1 MARRIIAR
9 TASRWRRDQDETND
23 DVGSDTM
30 SETATNAILSIEQ
43 LTLALPADADRA
55 FAVEAVS
62 LALHPRQI
70 LCVVGESGSGKTV
83 CASAVMGLLPNDIRP
98 VAGAIR
104 FEGRDLLKLPAAE
117 WRTLRGRRIAM
128 IFQEPMTALNPVIR
142 IGDQIM
148 EAFEAH
154 GHLALAER
162 RARTRALAEEVG
174 LRDLERIINSYPHQL
189 SGGQRQRAMIA
200 MALALEP
207 SILVADEPT
216 TALDVTTQAQILR
229 LIRDIQQRRGM
240 AVLFITH
247 DFGVVGDIADR
258 VAVME
263 KGRVVE
269 QGSVAD
275 VLERPQHPYTRRLL
289 AAVPGLTPP
298 VRPAVEDAS
307 VACAATGLAKT
318 YRGNAWF
325 NSQREVAA
333 VKSVNF
339 EIRRGET
346 LGLVGESGSGK
357 STIGRLVMRLTDA
370 DAGVVR
376 VGELDFTQA
385 RGAGLR
391 AARKQI
397 QMVFQ
402 DPFTSLNPRRRVG
415 RIIADGPIAHGVPA
429 AQAFAR
435 ADELLT
441 LVGLDPGAA
450 QRFPHEFSG
459 GQRQRIGIARAL
471 ALDPDVLVADEP
483 VSALDVSV
491 QAQVLALLETLKTRL
506 RLAMLF
512 ITHDLNV
519 AAQVCDRIA
528 VMRLGEIVEIRPT
541 ADLLSRPEH
550 PYTQALLAAIPGR
563 QRKAP
568 PISSD
573 ALRDDVRH

>member
-1 MARRIIAR
+1 
-9 TASRWRRDQDETND
+9 
-23 DVGSDTM
+23 M
-30 SETATNAILSIEQ
+30 SETAADAILSIEQ

-55 FAVEAVS
+55 FAVENIS

-83 CASAVMGLLPNDIRP
+83 CASAVMGLLPDTIRP

-154 GHLALAER
+154 GQLDLAER

-174 LRDLERIINSYPHQL
+174 LRDLDRIINSYPHQL

-247 DFGVVGDIADR
+247 DFGVVADIADR

-263 KGRVVE
+263 KGHVVE

-289 AAVPGLTPP
+289 AAVPTLNPP
-298 VRPAVEDAS
+298 VRPAVGDAP

-318 YRGNAWF
+318 YRGNDWF
-325 NSQREVAA
+325 SAHAEVAA
-333 VKSVNF
+333 VKSVSF

-370 DAGVVR
+370 DTGIVR
-376 VGELDFTQA
+376 VGELDFTQS
-385 RGAGLR
+385 RGADLR
-391 AARKQI
+391 DARKHI

-415 RIIADGPIAHGVPA
+415 QIIADGPIAHGVPA

-435 ADELLT
+435 AKELLA

-528 VMRLGEIVEIRPT
+528 VMRLGEIVEIKPT
-541 ADLLSRPEH
+541 AELLSRPEH
-550 PYTQALLAAIPGR
+550 PYTQALLAAVPGR

-568 PISSD
+568 PILPD
-573 ALRDDVRH
+573 ATRDDARH

>member
-1 MARRIIAR
+1 
-9 TASRWRRDQDETND
+9 
-23 DVGSDTM
+23 M
-30 SETATNAILSIEQ
+30 SETAADAILSIEQ
-43 LTLALPADADRA
+43 LTLALPADADRPY
-55 FAVEAVS
+55 AVENIS

-83 CASAVMGLLPNDIRP
+83 CASAVMGLLPDTIRP
-98 VAGAIR
+98 VSGAIH

-154 GHLALAER
+154 GQLDLAER

-174 LRDLERIINSYPHQL
+174 LRDLDRIINSYPHQL

-247 DFGVVGDIADR
+247 DFGVVADIADR

-263 KGRVVE
+263 KGHVVE

-289 AAVPGLTPP
+289 AAVPTLNPP
-298 VRPAVEDAS
+298 VRPAVGNAP

-318 YRGNAWF
+318 YRGNDWF
-325 NSQREVAA
+325 SAQSEVAA
-333 VKSVNF
+333 VKDVSF

-370 DAGVVR
+370 DSGDIR
-376 VGELDFTQA
+376 IGELDFTQS
-385 RGAGLR
+385 RGAALR
-391 AARKQI
+391 DARKHVQI
-397 QMVFQ
+397 VFQ

-415 RIIADGPIAHGVPA
+415 QIIADGPIAHGVPA

-435 ADELLT
+435 ADELLA

-491 QAQVLALLETLKTRL
+491 QAQVLGLLETLKTRL

-528 VMRLGEIVEIRPT
+528 VMRLGEIVEIKPT
-541 ADLLSRPEH
+541 AELLSRAGASLYPGAAGRRSR
-550 PYTQALLAAIPGR
+550 PATQGATDIT
-563 QRKAP
+563 
-568 PISSD
+568 
-573 ALRDDVRH
+573 